1 MKRIFI
7 LFCVFLPFFS
17 LSQIGG
23 TNSYSFVNLEFSPRV
38 SAMGG
43 AFFAVYDN
51 DLSIGVTNP
60 SVLNSKMNNEIM
72 FNYIDYVSD
81 INFFSFAYARDINNF
96 GTAILSIK
104 SLNYGDLVLNNSI
117 GDSLGM
123 FSASDQ
129 ILTLGFGKLLHK
141 KLILGLTFN
150 LLNSNYYTY
159 SSLAISSNV
168 AITYLNLKN
177 NFISSLLVKNLG
189 RQLTSY
195 NVNESLPFEIQFA
208 ISKKLAHLPFRYHIT
223 YTNLSRFDI
232 KSPFKLKS
240 QTNFET
246 GNLEV
251 KQETFAKTFLRHI
264 VIGGELNPFNKS
276 FFLRGGF
283 NFQRRFD
290 LSLVSFPATI
300 GFSWGLGFKVSK
312 FRFDYSRSSFHIS
325 SYPNYFS
332 ISTNLST
339 FGLK

>member
-7 LFCVFLPFFS
+7 LFCIFLPFFS
-17 LSQIGG
+17 FSQIGG
-23 TNSYSFVNLEFSPRV
+23 LNSYSFVNLEISPRV
-38 SAMGG
+38 TAMGG

-60 SVLNSKMNNEIM
+60 SVLNIKMNNEIM
-72 FNYIDYVSD
+72 FNYTDYISD
-81 INFFSFAYARDINNF
+81 INCLSFAYARDINNF
-96 GTAILSIK
+96 GTAIISVK
-104 SLNYGDLVLNNSI
+104 SFNYGDLVLNNSI

-129 ILTLGFGKLLHK
+129 IITLGFGKLLYE
-141 KLILGLTFN
+141 KLMLGLSLN
-150 LLNSNYYTY
+150 LLNSNYYIY
-159 SSLAISSNV
+159 SSLAISSNIGV
-168 AITYLNLKN
+168 TYLNLKK

-189 RQLTSY
+189 RQLTTY

-208 ISKKLAHLPFRYHIT
+208 LSKKLAHLPFRYHIT

-276 FFLRGGF
+276 FFIRGGF

-290 LSLVSFPATI
+290 LSLSSYPATT

-339 FGLK
+339 FGL